1 MEARRAGLASLAS
14 ECQSGD
20 LTAFERLYQTQG
32 GRMKSVAYHLLGSIP
47 DAEDAV
53 QEAFLRI
60 YRGVSSFR
68 DEAGFSTWIYRI
80 LVNTCHDLR
89 RRQQRRP
96 EAPPIDDARSLSANV
111 PLALALEQALGQLDE
126 RHRMTFLLFE
136 AEGFT
141 HSEIAA
147 ILGISE
153 TNSRYLL
160 HQAKRELQ
168 EILGPRS

>member
-1 MEARRAGLASLAS
+1 MEPARERLASLAS

-20 LTAFERLYQTQG
+20 IRAFERLYQAQG
-32 GRMKSVAYHLLGSIP
+32 SRMKSIAYYLLGSIP

-53 QEAFLRI
+53 QEAFIRI
-60 YRGVSSFR
+60 YRGVSTFR

-89 RRQQRRP
+89 RKKQRHP
-96 EAPPIDDARSLSANV
+96 EAPPADSPYQENV
-111 PLALALEQALGQLDE
+111 PLAVALEQALAQLDE

-141 HSEIAA
+141 HAEIAA
-147 ILGISE
+147 ILGVTE

-168 EILGPRS
+168 KILGPRS